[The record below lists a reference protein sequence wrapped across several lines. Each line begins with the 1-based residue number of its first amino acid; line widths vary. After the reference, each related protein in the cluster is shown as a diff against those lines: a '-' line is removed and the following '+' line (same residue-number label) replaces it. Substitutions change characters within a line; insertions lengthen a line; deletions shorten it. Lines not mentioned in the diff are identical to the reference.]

1 MSSYHFVLLWSC
13 YTSTC
18 CSIKSLNVW
27 CCIWNLRIQLQEL
40 YVCSSSSFCSWDGET
55 CLVGLYY
62 NFSWQRQKKK
72 HHVHAA
78 AGWAMLILNGAS
90 AVSFTTQNVS
100 KISRLGYLGHFILL
114 RTRYKMSRRAPLLP
128 ILNGKCRPTTCGG
141 WGDRMDSNDGG
152 CVQSWMTGWLGSWTH
167 RNFFF
172 FFLLQR
178 YWVTLEFF
186 NLLSRYIYLPT
197 YLSLSESHC
206 KWWYLSINNLMKLV
220 LLTYVCY

>member
-1 MSSYHFVLLWSC
+1 MYVVVVHFVVGMEKLVLLV
-13 YTSTC
+13 STTIFLGSGRRR
-18 CSIKSLNVW
+18 SIM
-27 CCIWNLRIQLQEL
+27 CMLQQ
-40 YVCSSSSFCSWDGET
+40 GGR
-55 CLVGLYY
+55 CLFWMEPQPSHLLL
-62 NFSWQRQKKK
+62 K
-72 HHVHAA
+72 
-78 AGWAMLILNGAS
+78 
-90 AVSFTTQNVS
+90 NVS

-172 FFLLQR
+172 FLLQR

>member
-40 YVCSSSSFCSWDGET
+40 YVCSSSFCSWDGET

-90 AVSFTTQNVS
+90 AVSFTTQKCLEN
-100 KISRLGYLGHFILL
+100 KYPDWDIWDILYYLGLGTKCPDEHPFSQYW
-114 RTRYKMSRRAPLLP
+114 TANAAPLHVGDEE
-128 ILNGKCRPTTCGG
+128 IG
-141 WGDRMDSNDGG
+141 WIQMMGVVFR
-152 CVQSWMTGWLGSWTH
+152 VGWLAGCLAGEL
-167 RNFFF
+167 NAQE
-172 FFLLQR
+172 LL
-178 YWVTLEFF
+178 
-186 NLLSRYIYLPT
+186 LLLTAKILGNSGIFQFAFKVH
-197 YLSLSESHC
+197 SESHC
-206 KWWYLSINNLMKLV
+206 KWWYLNKQ
-220 LLTYVCY
+220 

>member
-40 YVCSSSSFCSWDGET
+40 YVCSSSFCSWDGET

-78 AGWAMLILNGAS
+78 AGWVMLIVNGAT
-90 AVSFTTQNVS
+90 AVSFTTQKCLEN
-100 KISRLGYLGHFILL
+100 KYPDWDIWDILYYLGLP
-114 RTRYKMSRRAPLLP
+114 RYKMSWRAPLLP

-172 FFLLQR
+172 LLQR

-186 NLLSRYIYLPT
+186 NLLSRYIQ
-197 YLSLSESHC
+197 
-206 KWWYLSINNLMKLV
+206 KVIANGGIWV
-220 LLTYVCY
+220 

>member
-1 MSSYHFVLLWSC
+1 MGWRNLSCWSLLQFFLAAAEEEASC
-13 YTSTC
+13 AC
-18 CSIKSLNVW
+18 CSRVGDAYFEWSLSRLIYYSKMSRKYPDW
-27 CCIWNLRIQLQEL
+27 DIWDI
-40 YVCSSSSFCSWDGET
+40 
-55 CLVGLYY
+55 LYY
-62 NFSWQRQKKK
+62 L
-72 HHVHAA
+72 V
-78 AGWAMLILNGAS
+78 
-90 AVSFTTQNVS
+90 
-100 KISRLGYLGHFILL
+100 
-114 RTRYKMSRRAPLLP
+114 RYKMSRGAPLLP

-167 RNFFF
+167 RNFF

-220 LLTYVCY
+220 LLTYVCYYVVFTIHFESKGLSW

>member
-1 MSSYHFVLLWSC
+1 MCYLLFLEPDYNISIRAAWPQMSSYHFVLLWSC

-40 YVCSSSSFCSWDGET
+40 YVCISSSFCSWDGET

-62 NFSWQRQKKK
+62 NFSWQRQKK

-78 AGWAMLILNGAS
+78 A
-90 AVSFTTQNVS
+90 F
-100 KISRLGYLGHFILL
+100 
-114 RTRYKMSRRAPLLP
+114 
-128 ILNGKCRPTTCGG
+128 CPTTCGG

-186 NLLSRYIYLPT
+186 NLLSRYIYLPRK
-197 YLSLSESHC
+197 SLQMVVFEY
-206 KWWYLSINNLMKLV
+206 KQ
-220 LLTYVCY
+220 

>member
-40 YVCSSSSFCSWDGET
+40 YVCSSSFCSWDGET

-90 AVSFTTQNVS
+90 AVSFTTQKCLEN
-100 KISRLGYLGHFILL
+100 KYPDWDIWDILYYLGLGTKCPHIE
-114 RTRYKMSRRAPLLP
+114 RQMPPHYMWGMRR
-128 ILNGKCRPTTCGG
+128 
-141 WGDRMDSNDGG
+141 
-152 CVQSWMTGWLGSWTH
+152 
-167 RNFFF
+167 
-172 FFLLQR
+172 
-178 YWVTLEFF
+178 
-186 NLLSRYIYLPT
+186 
-197 YLSLSESHC
+197 
-206 KWWYLSINNLMKLV
+206 
-220 LLTYVCY
+220 

>member
-62 NFSWQRQKKK
+62 NFSWQRQKK

-78 AGWAMLILNGAS
+78 A
-90 AVSFTTQNVS
+90 F
-100 KISRLGYLGHFILL
+100 
-114 RTRYKMSRRAPLLP
+114 
-128 ILNGKCRPTTCGG
+128 CPTTCGG

-152 CVQSWMTGWLGSWTH
+152 CVQSWMTGWLAGEL
-167 RNFFF
+167 NAQE
-172 FFLLQR
+172 LL
-178 YWVTLEFF
+178 L
-186 NLLSRYIYLPT
+186 
-197 YLSLSESHC
+197 
-206 KWWYLSINNLMKLV
+206 
-220 LLTYVCY
+220 LLTAKILGNSGIFQFAFKVHIPT